1 MKAIVNATLVLHE
14 YYLPEAVLFIE
25 DGKIAG
31 FGEMRSCPVPKDC
44 EIIDAGGLYVGPG
57 MIDIHTHASDK
68 VFFMESVGGGRR

>member
-31 FGEMRSCPVPKDC
+31 FGEMRSCPVPKDY
-44 EIIDAGGLYVGPG
+44 IISSLW
-57 MIDIHTHASDK
+57 
-68 VFFMESVGGGRR
+68 RRYTVSSP